1 MYVCIFLS
9 NILLHTKN
17 LDILI
22 LNLWSQSSVYVLCYA
37 NAFHNNMPLC
47 GNINMFTRLFYD
59 INILYPMILNT
70 YYDMHMVWLSD

>member
-22 LNLWSQSSVYVLCYA
+22 LNLWSQLSVYVLCYA